1 MSISREALEAAQL
14 VDRLERL
21 ARTGEHEDGL
31 NPAQWEA
38 LRYLARANRFSRT
51 PAALA
56 DYLASTRGTVSRTL
70 ASLEE
75 KGHVSR
81 ETNAR
86 DGRSIA
92 LALTPRGEQALRR
105 DPLFAIA
112 CDIDRALGADAADLR
127 DNLQRILRQAIAR
140 NDGKA
145 FGLCADCRHF
155 RGNVRPSSRQPHHCA
170 LLEESLSEADSSLIC
185 VEQEDAEKPR
195 AA

>member
-1 MSISREALEAAQL
+1 MDE
-14 VDRLERL
+14 
-21 ARTGEHEDGL
+21 
-31 NPAQWEA
+31 
-38 LRYLARANRFSRT
+38 LRATLGQ
-51 PAALA
+51 PAARRVDA
-56 DYLASTRGTVSRTL
+56 
-70 ASLEE
+70 
-75 KGHVSR
+75 
-81 ETNAR
+81 
-86 DGRSIA
+86 
-92 LALTPRGEQALRR
+92 RGEQALRR